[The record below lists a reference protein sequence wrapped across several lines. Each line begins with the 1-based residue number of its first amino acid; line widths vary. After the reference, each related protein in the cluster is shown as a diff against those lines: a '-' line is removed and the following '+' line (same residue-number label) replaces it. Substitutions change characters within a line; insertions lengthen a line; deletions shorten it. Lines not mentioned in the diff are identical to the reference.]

1 MAKKE
6 KLVPGEYIVNA
17 EKGTVVYTAIA
28 HGIRFVG
35 IANCGPKDAFD
46 EETGKAIAHMRA
58 TLEQRKYDLGL
69 TRDFIA
75 GMKDLL
81 DYTKRRN
88 GGVASPHFMRA
99 IQTAADE
106 EKAQLAHIRDLKQRL
121 EAYK

>member
-17 EKGTVVYTAIA
+17 EKKTVVYTTIA

-58 TLEQRKYDLGL
+58 TLEQRRYDLGL
-69 TRDFIA
+69 TRAFIEE
-75 GMKDLL
+75 MKALME
-81 DYTKRRN
+81 YMKRKN
-88 GGVASPHFMRA
+88 DGVVSPHLMRA
-99 IQTAADE
+99 IQAAADE
-106 EKAQLAHIRDLKQRL
+106 EKAQLAHIRDLKNRI
-121 EAYK
+121 EAYN